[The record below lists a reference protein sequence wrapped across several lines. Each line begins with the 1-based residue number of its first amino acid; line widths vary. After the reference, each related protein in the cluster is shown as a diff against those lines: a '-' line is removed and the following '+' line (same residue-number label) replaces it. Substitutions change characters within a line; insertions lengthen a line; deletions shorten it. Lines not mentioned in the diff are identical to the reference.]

1 MSILDKELLRTTET
15 GLSSSVISAVL
26 AEHGAEDLRIFVS
39 YETESTNK
47 DAKEYYEKQGD
58 CTAVFIA
65 DGQTGGRGRRGRSFS
80 SAHGVGIYMSL
91 LLCPGTELCSLTA
104 VTTFTAVAVCR
115 AIERVTGLS
124 PDVKW
129 VNDIY
134 YKGKKLGGILTEG
147 ALSDDMRTARYV
159 IIGIGLNVLE
169 SDFPDDIKNIAISLE
184 AATGKKYDRNV
195 IIAEIIREILGAHCD
210 FASREVVEEYKRRS
224 FIVGREVTVH
234 KISESYGARV
244 LSIEDDMSLRIRL
257 ADGREEN
264 LVTGEVSLK
273 IL

>member
-1 MSILDKELLRTTET
+1 MSISDNELALVGKS
-15 GLSSSVISAVL
+15 GLSPSVIRQALAACSSAVP
-26 AEHGAEDLRIFVS
+26 EIFVS

-65 DGQTGGRGRRGRSFS
+65 DGQTGGRGRRGRSFA
-80 SAHGVGIYMSL
+80 SAHGSGIYMSL
-91 LLCPGTELCSLTA
+91 LICPRGELCSLTS

-115 AIERVTGLS
+115 AIERVSGLS

-147 ALSDDMRTARYV
+147 ALSEDMRMAKYV

-169 SDFPDDIKNIAISLE
+169 TDFPEEIRSIATSLE
-184 AATGKKYDRNV
+184 SATGKKYDRNLL
-195 IIAEIIREILGAHCD
+195 ATEIIKELIGSNGRFSSREI
-210 FASREVVEEYKRRS
+210 VEEYRRRS
-224 FIVGREVTVH
+224 FIVGRDITVH
-234 KISESYGARV
+234 RLSCSYDARV

-257 ADGREEN
+257 ADGREEK
-264 LVTGEVSLK
+264 LVTGEVSVKVL
-273 IL
+273 

>member
-1 MSILDKELLRTTET
+1 MSISDNELALVAKSE
-15 GLSSSVISAVL
+15 LSSSRIKQALADFGSAMPEIS
-26 AEHGAEDLRIFVS
+26 VS

-47 DAKEYYEKQGD
+47 DAREYYEKHGD

-65 DGQTGGRGRRGRSFS
+65 DGQTGGRGRRGRSFA

-91 LLCPGTELCSLTA
+91 LICPKGELCSLTSA
-104 VTTFTAVAVCR
+104 TTFTAVAVCR

-147 ALSDDMRTARYV
+147 ALSEDMRTAKYV

-169 SDFPDDIKNIAISLE
+169 TDFPEEIRSIATSLE
-184 AATGKKYDRNV
+184 SATGKKYDRNLLA
-195 IIAEIIREILGAHCD
+195 AEIIKELIGANGD
-210 FASREVVEEYKRRS
+210 FSTKQVVEEYRRRS
-224 FIVGREVTVH
+224 FIVGRDVTVH
-234 KISESYGARV
+234 KLSESYDARV

-257 ADGREEN
+257 ADGREEK